1 MSAKAEIATVEQ
13 LGDDKSLVT
22 VSVREV
28 IPTAKYANIELFTS
42 ATRVTRNVT
51 IEVKSLFEEIDEA
64 QEPKRNEILRGM
76 LV

>member
-42 ATRVTRNVT
+42 AT

-64 QEPKRNEILRGM
+64 QEPKRNEILS
-76 LV
+76 LIDEA